1 MSTQLNFE
9 NDLIL
14 NGLGMT
20 AEHFVQMTVN
30 TTGKDIVALP
40 FLRRM
45 GMGVA
50 PKAVWDMWAVQRYKA
65 SAGFIP
71 FLESLRDKA
80 DNAGLIRVSETVG
93 HNIADE
99 KGISKTTGKP
109 LKTGSHE
116 DWRLDFYGQ
125 LGITVEQLQNN
136 PSLAGSQNLK
146 TVSQDIIDNADV
158 WEHLGAL
165 IELEMWVPMEF
176 GPIKYGLEN
185 TPALRPLFY
194 GDDERQCRKARLY
207 IEHHQDH
214 DLFQHAPEIFFAHIR
229 DTVGAPVSKSS
240 STLGLK
246 SNFSLIDTMQRM
258 AKGGKRLKE
267 ARIGFYTSL
276 EQEALRLFP
285 DLPPATMED
294 LNGFLKRDSLERAGQ
309 EGLTPTSLQA
319 L

>member
-1 MSTQLNFE
+1 MSTQLNFKTGP
-9 NDLIL
+9 LL

-20 AEHFVQMTVN
+20 A
-30 TTGKDIVALP
+30 
-40 FLRRM
+40 
-45 GMGVA
+45 
-50 PKAVWDMWAVQRYKA
+50 
-65 SAGFIP
+65 
-71 FLESLRDKA
+71 
-80 DNAGLIRVSETVG
+80 
-93 HNIADE
+93 
-99 KGISKTTGKP
+99 
-109 LKTGSHE
+109 
-116 DWRLDFYGQ
+116 
-125 LGITVEQLQNN
+125 EQLQNN

-165 IELEMWVPMEF
+165 IELEMWVPIEF
-176 GPIKYGLEN
+176 GPIKHGLEN

-267 ARIGFYTSL
+267 ARIGFYKSL

-294 LNGFLKRDSLERAGQ
+294 LHEFLKRDSLKRAAQ